1 MLSKGKLA
9 TVLIIFVAFM
19 QTGCTLLAVGTA
31 GAAAT
36 VSANDRRTVGT
47 QIDDKTTQSRVRSA
61 INDIPLIKDTAAVS
75 VDVYNGQVLLTGQ
88 APLQTMITDVESKAN
103 KTTNVLKV
111 HNQVRL
117 GQPIAATSTMN
128 DVWLASKIKTI
139 MLANEDIPLFKLEL
153 VVEDSEVFIM
163 GLLTKKEASAAV
175 EAARN
180 VDGVTKVIRVME
192 LIPLN

>member
-1 MLSKGKLA
+1 MFNNKKSA
-9 TVLIIFVAFM
+9 TILIIFVAFM
-19 QTGCTLLAVGTA
+19 QTGCALVTVGTV

-36 VSANDRRTVGT
+36 ASATDRRTVGT

-61 INDIPLIKDTAAVS
+61 INDIPLIKDNAAVT

-88 APLQTMITDVESKAN
+88 APMQAMIIEVAKGATAVQ
-103 KTTNVLKV
+103 NVTKV

-117 GQPIAATSTMN
+117 GSPIPATSTMN

-139 MLANEDIPLFKLEL
+139 MLADERIPLFKLVL

-163 GLLTKKEASAAV
+163 GLLTKAEAAAAV
-175 EAARN
+175 DAARN
-180 VDGVTKVIRVME
+180 VDGVLKVIRVME
-192 LIPLN
+192 LIP

>member
-1 MLSKGKLA
+1 MFSKGKFA
-9 TVLIIFVAFM
+9 TILIIFVAFM
-19 QTGCTLLAVGTA
+19 QTGCALMAVGTA

-36 VSANDRRTVGT
+36 ASATDRRTVGT

-61 INDIPLIKDTAAVS
+61 INDIPLVKDEAAVS

-88 APLQTMITDVESKAN
+88 APLQRMIIDIENSASTVQ
-103 KTTNVLKV
+103 NVTKV
-111 HNQVRL
+111 HNQIRL
-117 GQPIAATSTMN
+117 GSPIPATSTMN

-139 MLANEDIPLFKLEL
+139 MLADEQIPLFKLDL
-153 VVEDSEVFIM
+153 IVEDSEVFIM
-163 GLLTKKEASAAV
+163 GLLTKQEAAAAV

-192 LIPLN
+192 LIR

>member
-1 MLSKGKLA
+1 MLSKGKSA
-9 TVLIIFVAFM
+9 TILIIFVAFM
-19 QTGCTLLAVGTA
+19 QTGCALMAVGTA

-36 VSANDRRTVGT
+36 ASATDRRTVGT

-61 INDIPLIKDTAAVS
+61 INDIPLVKDEAAVS

-88 APLQTMITDVESKAN
+88 APLQKMIVDIENSAS
-103 KTTNVLKV
+103 NVQNVSKV
-111 HNQVRL
+111 HNQIRL
-117 GQPIAATSTMN
+117 RSPIPATSTMN

-139 MLANEDIPLFKLEL
+139 MLADKQIPLFKLDL
-153 VVEDSEVFIM
+153 IVEDSEVFIM
-163 GLLTKKEASAAV
+163 GLLTKEEAAAAV

-192 LIPLN
+192 LIR

>member
-1 MLSKGKLA
+1 MFSSRKSA
-9 TVLIIFVAFM
+9 TILIIFVAFM
-19 QTGCTLLAVGTA
+19 QTGCALVTVGTV

-36 VSANDRRTVGT
+36 ASATDRRTVGT

-61 INDIPLIKDTAAVS
+61 INDIPLIKDDAAVT

-88 APLQTMITDVESKAN
+88 APTQRMIIEVEKAA
-103 KTTNVLKV
+103 TAVQNVMKV

-117 GQPIAATSTMN
+117 GSPIPATSTMN

-139 MLANEDIPLFKLEL
+139 MLGNEQIPLFKLVL

-163 GLLTKKEASAAV
+163 GLLRKEEAAAAV
-175 EAARN
+175 DAARN
-180 VDGVTKVIRVME
+180 VDGVSKVIRVME
-192 LIPLN
+192 LIP

>member
-1 MLSKGKLA
+1 MFSKGKFA
-9 TVLIIFVAFM
+9 TILVIFVAFM
-19 QTGCTLLAVGTA
+19 QTGCALMAVGTA

-36 VSANDRRTVGT
+36 ASATDRRTVGT

-61 INDIPLIKDTAAVS
+61 INNIPLVKDEAAVS

-88 APLQTMITDVESKAN
+88 APLQRMIVDIENSVSTVQ
-103 KTTNVLKV
+103 NVTKV
-111 HNQVRL
+111 HNQIRL
-117 GQPIAATSTMN
+117 GSPIPATSTMN

-139 MLANEDIPLFKLEL
+139 MLADEQIPLFKLDL
-153 VVEDSEVFIM
+153 IVEDSEVFIM
-163 GLLTKKEASAAV
+163 GLLTKQEAAAAV

-192 LIPLN
+192 LIR

>member
-1 MLSKGKLA
+1 MFSSKKSA
-9 TVLIIFVAFM
+9 TILIIFVAFM
-19 QTGCTLLAVGTA
+19 QTGCALVTVGTV

-36 VSANDRRTVGT
+36 ASATDRRTVGT

-61 INDIPLIKDTAAVS
+61 INDIPLIKDNAAVT

-88 APLQTMITDVESKAN
+88 APMQAMIIEVAKGATAVQ
-103 KTTNVLKV
+103 NVTKV

-117 GQPIAATSTMN
+117 GSPIPATSTMN

-139 MLANEDIPLFKLEL
+139 MLADERIPLFKLVL

-163 GLLTKKEASAAV
+163 GLLTKAEAAAAV
-175 EAARN
+175 DAARN
-180 VDGVTKVIRVME
+180 VDGVLKVIRVME
-192 LIPLN
+192 LIP

>member
-1 MLSKGKLA
+1 MFNNKKSA
-9 TVLIIFVAFM
+9 TILIIFVAFM
-19 QTGCTLLAVGTA
+19 QTGCALITVGTV

-36 VSANDRRTVGT
+36 ASATDRRTVGT

-61 INDIPLIKDTAAVS
+61 INDIPSVKDNAAVT

-88 APLQTMITDVESKAN
+88 APLQTMIIEVE
-103 KTTNVLKV
+103 KTVTAVQNVMKV

-117 GQPIAATSTMN
+117 GSPIPATSTMN

-139 MLANEDIPLFKLEL
+139 MLADEKIPLFKLVL

-163 GLLTKKEASAAV
+163 GLLTKEEAAAAV
-175 EAARN
+175 DAARN
-180 VDGVTKVIRVME
+180 VEGVSKVIRVME
-192 LIPLN
+192 LISS

>member
-1 MLSKGKLA
+1 MLSKGNIA
-9 TVLIIFVAFM
+9 TIGFILVAFL
-19 QTGCTLLAVGTA
+19 QTGCTALAVGTV

-36 VSANDRRTVGT
+36 TSATDRRTVGT

-61 INDIPLIKDTAAVS
+61 INDIPLVKEQAAVS

-88 APLQTMITDVESKAN
+88 APLQTMINDVE
-103 KTTNVLKV
+103 TTAVKVQNVLKV

-117 GQPIAATSTMN
+117 GQPIPATSTMN

-139 MLANEDIPLFKLEL
+139 MLADENIPLFKLDL

-163 GLLTKKEASAAV
+163 GLLTKQEAAAAV

-180 VDGVTKVIRVME
+180 VSGVTKVIRVME
-192 LIPLN
+192 LIPN

>member
-1 MLSKGKLA
+1 MFRKGKLA
-9 TVLIIFVAFM
+9 TILIVSVAII
-19 QTGCTLLAVGTA
+19 QSGCALVAVGTA

-36 VSANDRRTVGT
+36 ASANDRRTVGT

-61 INDIPLIKDTAAVS
+61 INDIPQVKDNADVS

-88 APLQTMITDVESKAN
+88 APLQSMIADIEAAAK

-111 HNQVRL
+111 HNQIRL
-117 GQPIAATSTMN
+117 GSPIAATSTMN

-163 GLLTKKEASAAV
+163 GLLTKREASAAV

-180 VDGVTKVIRVME
+180 VKGVTKVVRVME
-192 LIPLN
+192 LIPLI

>member
-1 MLSKGKLA
+1 MFSKGKVA
-9 TVLIIFVAFM
+9 TILIIFVAFM
-19 QTGCTLLAVGTA
+19 QTGCALMAVGTA

-36 VSANDRRTVGT
+36 ASATDRRTVGT

-61 INDIPLIKDTAAVS
+61 INDIPLVKDEAAVS

-88 APLQTMITDVESKAN
+88 APLQSMIIDIENSASTVQ
-103 KTTNVLKV
+103 NVTKV
-111 HNQVRL
+111 HNQIRL
-117 GQPIAATSTMN
+117 GSPIPATSTMN

-139 MLANEDIPLFKLEL
+139 MLADEQIPLFKLDL
-153 VVEDSEVFIM
+153 IVEDSEVFIM
-163 GLLTKKEASAAV
+163 GLLTKQEAAAAV

-192 LIPLN
+192 LIR

>member
-1 MLSKGKLA
+1 MFSKGRFA
-9 TVLIIFVAFM
+9 TILIIFVAFM
-19 QTGCTLLAVGTA
+19 QSGCALMAVGTA

-36 VSANDRRTVGT
+36 ASATDRRTVGT

-61 INDIPLIKDTAAVS
+61 INDIPLVKDEAAVS

-88 APLQTMITDVESKAN
+88 APLQRMIIDIENSTSTVQ
-103 KTTNVLKV
+103 NVTKV
-111 HNQVRL
+111 HNQIRL
-117 GQPIAATSTMN
+117 GSPIPATSTMN

-139 MLANEDIPLFKLEL
+139 MLADEQIPLFKLDL
-153 VVEDSEVFIM
+153 IVEDSEVFIM
-163 GLLTKKEASAAV
+163 GLLTKQEAAAAV

-192 LIPLN
+192 LIR

>member
-1 MLSKGKLA
+1 MFSSRKSA
-9 TVLIIFVAFM
+9 TILIVFIAFM
-19 QTGCTLLAVGTA
+19 QTGCALVTVGTV

-36 VSANDRRTVGT
+36 ASATDRRTVGT

-61 INDIPLIKDTAAVS
+61 INDIPLVKDDAAVT

-88 APLQTMITDVESKAN
+88 APTQRMIIEVEKSA
-103 KTTNVLKV
+103 TAVQNVMKV

-117 GQPIAATSTMN
+117 GSPIPATSTMN

-139 MLANEDIPLFKLEL
+139 MLGNEQIPLFKLVL

-163 GLLTKKEASAAV
+163 GLLRKEEAAAAV
-175 EAARN
+175 DAARN
-180 VDGVTKVIRVME
+180 VDGVSKVIRVME
-192 LIPLN
+192 LIP

>member
-1 MLSKGKLA
+1 MFSKGKFA
-9 TVLIIFVAFM
+9 TILIIFVAFM
-19 QTGCTLLAVGTA
+19 QSGCALMAVGTA

-36 VSANDRRTVGT
+36 ASATDRRTVGT

-61 INDIPLIKDTAAVS
+61 INDIPLVKDEAAVS

-88 APLQTMITDVESKAN
+88 APLQRMIIDIENSASTVQ
-103 KTTNVLKV
+103 NVTKV
-111 HNQVRL
+111 HNQIRL
-117 GQPIAATSTMN
+117 GSPIPATSTMN

-139 MLANEDIPLFKLEL
+139 MLADEQIPLFKLDL
-153 VVEDSEVFIM
+153 IVEDSEVFIM
-163 GLLTKKEASAAV
+163 GLLTKQEAAAAV

-192 LIPLN
+192 LIR

>member
-1 MLSKGKLA
+1 MLSKGKI
-9 TVLIIFVAFM
+9 VSIIIIFVAFM
-19 QTGCTLLAVGTA
+19 QTGCAAIAVGTV
-31 GAAAT
+31 GAASTTSAT
-36 VSANDRRTVGT
+36 DRLTVGT

-61 INDIPLIKDTAAVS
+61 INTIPNVKDEAAVS

-88 APLQTMITDVESKAN
+88 APLQTMIVDVEEKAV
-103 KTTNVLKV
+103 KVQNVLKV

-117 GQPIAATSTMN
+117 GNPIPATSTMN

-139 MLANEDIPLFKLEL
+139 MLADENIPLFKLDL

-163 GLLTKKEASAAV
+163 GLLTKQEAAAAV

-180 VDGVTKVIRVME
+180 VEGVTKVIRVME
-192 LIPLN
+192 LIP

>member
-1 MLSKGKLA
+1 MFSKGKL
-9 TVLIIFVAFM
+9 T
-19 QTGCTLLAVGTA
+19 TLLILLATLMQSGCALVAVGTV

-36 VSANDRRTVGT
+36 TSANDRRTVGT

-61 INDIPLIKDTAAVS
+61 INDIPLVKDEAAVS

-88 APLQTMITDVESKAN
+88 APVQKMIVDVEVAAK
-103 KTTNVLKV
+103 KVPNVMKV

-117 GQPIAATSTMN
+117 GSPIPATATMN

-139 MLANEDIPLFKLEL
+139 MLGDERVPLFKLDL

-163 GLLTKKEASAAV
+163 GLLTKEEAAAAV
-175 EAARN
+175 DAARN

-192 LIPLN
+192 LIP

>member
-1 MLSKGKLA
+1 MFSKGKFA
-9 TVLIIFVAFM
+9 TILIIFVAFM
-19 QTGCTLLAVGTA
+19 QTGCALMAVGTA

-36 VSANDRRTVGT
+36 ASATDRRTVGT

-61 INDIPLIKDTAAVS
+61 INDIPLVKDEAAVS

-88 APLQTMITDVESKAN
+88 APLQTMIVDVE
-103 KTTNVLKV
+103 TTASVVQNVSKV
-111 HNQVRL
+111 HNQIRL
-117 GQPIAATSTMN
+117 GSPIPATSTMN

-139 MLANEDIPLFKLEL
+139 MLADEKIPLFKLDL
-153 VVEDSEVFIM
+153 IVEDSEVFIM
-163 GLLTKKEASAAV
+163 GLLTKEEAAAAV

-192 LIPLN
+192 LIR

>member
-1 MLSKGKLA
+1 MLEMGKLA
-9 TVLIIFVAFM
+9 TVLVILVAVT
-19 QTGCTLLAVGTA
+19 QSSCTLLAVGTA

-61 INDIPLIKDTAAVS
+61 INDIPLIKDDAAVS

-88 APLQTMITDVESKAN
+88 APLQSMIVDVENIAT

-117 GQPIAATSTMN
+117 GQPIPATSTMN

-163 GLLTKKEASAAV
+163 GLLTKKEAAAAV
-175 EAARN
+175 ESARN
-180 VDGVTKVIRVME
+180 VDGVTKVVRVME
-192 LIPLN
+192 LIPAN

>member
-1 MLSKGKLA
+1 MFRKGKLA
-9 TVLIIFVAFM
+9 TILIVSVAII
-19 QTGCTLLAVGTA
+19 QSGCALVAVGTA

-36 VSANDRRTVGT
+36 ASANDRRTVGT

-61 INDIPLIKDTAAVS
+61 INDIPQVKDNADVS

-88 APLQTMITDVESKAN
+88 APLQSMIADIEAAAK

-111 HNQVRL
+111 HNQIRL
-117 GQPIAATSTMN
+117 GSPIAATSIMN

-163 GLLTKKEASAAV
+163 GLLTKREASAAV

-180 VDGVTKVIRVME
+180 VKGVTKVVRVME
-192 LIPLN
+192 LIPLI

>member
-1 MLSKGKLA
+1 MFSSKKSA
-9 TVLIIFVAFM
+9 TILIIFVAFM
-19 QTGCTLLAVGTA
+19 QAGCALVTVGTV

-36 VSANDRRTVGT
+36 ASATDRRTVGT

-61 INDIPLIKDTAAVS
+61 INDIPLIKDNAAVT

-88 APLQTMITDVESKAN
+88 APMQAMIIEVAKAA
-103 KTTNVLKV
+103 TAVQNVTKV

-117 GQPIAATSTMN
+117 GSPIPATSTMN

-139 MLANEDIPLFKLEL
+139 MLADERIPLFKLVL

-163 GLLTKKEASAAV
+163 GLLTKAEAAAAV
-175 EAARN
+175 DAARN
-180 VDGVTKVIRVME
+180 VDGVSKVIRVME
-192 LIPLN
+192 LIP